1 MMDFFVMCILQFL
14 FFFVALLLFSL
25 FGSECAHESKE
36 AVEEDLIPS
45 ETGIL
50 IYGTD
55 DAHFAIED
63 EEEQQDEEEGGQEE
77 EVAAAAAAAAAA
89 AVDSYPVPMIYG
101 SPEAE
106 LYFRQSALTPGSPQS
121 VSIQV
126 DDLSA
131 RSSLIVRPL
140 SSPDCHIEPQPVQVV
155 KSETAST
162 LLDWRTEGDAHSGD
176 GDEFDEEVPFTEEE
190 DAQNKSHA
198 ARVASRLDDLHR
210 PVPGED
216 PLEHRAE
223 QMAEAIVA
231 SAVFETVF
239 LQPEREQQQQSE
251 SPQPAE
257 EDEDEDE
264 QEPDKVPF
272 IGSSLCRIRLPLSP
286 ALSSSSLHEGIFA
299 QLILITKKHR
309 HLPRSA
315 AA

>member
-1 MMDFFVMCILQFL
+1 MPILQFRL
-14 FFFVALLLFSL
+14 LFVAYYRFPF
-25 FGSECAHESKE
+25 FGSENAHEKE
-36 AVEEDLIPS
+36 ALEEDLMPS
-45 ETGIL
+45 DASVL

-55 DAHFAIED
+55 DAPWVVED
-63 EEEQQDEEEGGQEE
+63 EEEQEEVKEQIE
-77 EVAAAAAAAAAA
+77 EVATVAAAST
-89 AVDSYPVPMIYG
+89 DGYPVPMIYG

-106 LYFRQSALTPGSPQS
+106 LYFQQSALAPGSPQS

-140 SSPDCHIEPQPVQVV
+140 SSPDCHIESQPVEIV

-162 LLDWRTEGDAHSGD
+162 LLDWRTEEGDANSED
-176 GDEFDEEVPFTEEE
+176 EDEFDEEVPFTEEE
-190 DAQNKSHA
+190 DLQNKSHA

-239 LQPEREQQQQSE
+239 LTQPDREQHWQQSPLPE
-251 SPQPAE
+251 EEE
-257 EDEDEDE
+257 ED
-264 QEPDKVPF
+264 PNKVPF
-272 IGSSLCRIRLPLSP
+272 IGSSLCRVRLPLSP
-286 ALSSSSLHEGIFA
+286 ALSSSSIHEGILA
-299 QLILITKKHR
+299 QFILIT
-309 HLPRSA
+309 
-315 AA
+315 